1 METDL
6 NFVYKT
12 KVFWALKGENT
23 CKKTTFV
30 SYTESGTCRTA
41 F

>member
-30 SYTESGTCRTA
+30 SCIESDSCKVA